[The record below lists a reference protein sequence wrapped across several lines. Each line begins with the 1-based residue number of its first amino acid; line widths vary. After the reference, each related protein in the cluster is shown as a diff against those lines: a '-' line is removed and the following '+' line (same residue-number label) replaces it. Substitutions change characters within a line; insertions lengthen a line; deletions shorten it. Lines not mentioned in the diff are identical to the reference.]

1 LFLRSTV
8 DHRLTLPILRQ
19 ALGKLRADDGNKGRA
34 AARILD
40 FAPEVTRDP
49 VAVLERFADRLFV

>member
-1 LFLRSTV
+1 LFLRSAV
-8 DHRLTLPILRQ
+8 NHHLTLPIHRQ
-19 ALGKLRADDGNKGRA
+19 ALGKLRADDGNKRRPA
-34 AARILD
+34 AGILD